1 MFVVARSFARTGRT
15 QLYFSQ
21 RIAAAGNTIA
31 QCITPPAT
39 FLSQFYGSFNKCTCA
54 HFSFFF
60 PRSSEYENK
69 LIQEIALIFLVET
82 SLSPVKNVL
91 GNESVVLKTGG
102 DFLTKYTKRARDS
115 RCYFSL
121 TADGQPIK
129 LQRKLFTE
137 CFYAIAMA
145 ELSRATSLKNY
156 MVSCPC
162 QITNEQ
168 HLFTLP
174 LLYTQGLS
182 DLFFVG

>member
-1 MFVVARSFARTGRT
+1 MYHPSSN
-15 QLYFSQ
+15 FSLA
-21 RIAAAGNTIA
+21 I
-31 QCITPPAT
+31 
-39 FLSQFYGSFNKCTCA
+39 YGSFNKCTCA

-82 SLSPVKNVL
+82 SLSVKNVL

-168 HLFTLP
+168 DLFTLP

-182 DLFFVG
+182 DLFFGG